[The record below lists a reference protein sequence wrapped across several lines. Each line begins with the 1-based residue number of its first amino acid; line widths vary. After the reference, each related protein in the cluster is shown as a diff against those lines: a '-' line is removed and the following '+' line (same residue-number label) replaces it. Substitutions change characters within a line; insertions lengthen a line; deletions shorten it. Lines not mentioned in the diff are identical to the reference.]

1 MPVRIL
7 VTGGAG
13 YIGSVLCRKLLAAG
27 HQVVVLD
34 ALFFG
39 DRGIR
44 GLMGNPGFSLVKGDI
59 RRRED
64 IRKATS
70 ETEAIVHLA
79 ALVGEP
85 AAERWPELNRSI
97 NLEGTENLLELTG
110 DRLFVYASSC
120 SVYGNQEG
128 VVDEESPVMALGPY
142 AESRIAGEA
151 MVKEM
156 AGQHVILRFATVFG
170 LSGRMRF
177 DLLVNEFTLSA
188 WRERTIEIYNPGIIR
203 PFVHLSDLAG
213 AVTKAMTNPK
223 ALGQT
228 INIGMGNFSK
238 AALAWTIA
246 GLAGAEVK
254 EVKAGPDLRNYI
266 ISFERMESVLG
277 TRASVGIERGA
288 GEILAALKK
297 GEFPDP
303 DDPVYYNHS
312 PVYGA

>member
-1 MPVRIL
+1 MTVRVL

-13 YIGSVLCRKLLAAG
+13 YIGSVLCPRLLAAG

-44 GLMGNPGFSLVKGDI
+44 SLAGNPGFSLVRGDI
-59 RRRED
+59 RNRQD
-64 IRKATS
+64 IGKAINGTD
-70 ETEAIVHLA
+70 AIVHLA

-85 AAERWPELNRSI
+85 AALRWPELNRAI
-97 NLEGTENLLELTG
+97 NIEGTRKLLDLAG

-128 VVDEESPVMALGPY
+128 LVDEESPVMALGPY
-142 AESRIAGEA
+142 AESRIKGEE
-151 MVKEM
+151 MVRNM
-156 AGQHVILRFATVFG
+156 AEHYVILRFATAFG
-170 LSGRMRF
+170 LSARMRF

-188 WRERTIEIYNPGIIR
+188 WRRGTIEIYNPGITR
-203 PFVHLSDLAG
+203 PFVHLSDLAE
-213 AVTKAMTNPK
+213 AVAKVLVEPK
-223 ALGQT
+223 ARGQVL
-228 INIGMGNFSK
+228 NVGMGNFSK
-238 AALAWTIA
+238 AELAGRIA

-254 EVKAGPDLRNYI
+254 EVKAGPDLRNYT
-266 ISFERMESVLG
+266 ISFDRMERVLG
-277 TRASVGIERGA
+277 TRASVSIEDGA
-288 GEILAALKK
+288 REILSALER

-312 PVYGA
+312 PVYH